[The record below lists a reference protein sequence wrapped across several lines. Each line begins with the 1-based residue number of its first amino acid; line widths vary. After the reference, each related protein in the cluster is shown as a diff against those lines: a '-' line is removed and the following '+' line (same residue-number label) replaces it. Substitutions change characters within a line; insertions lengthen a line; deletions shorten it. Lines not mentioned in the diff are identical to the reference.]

1 MQWAHFLHI
10 YQPPRQQKD
19 ILERVVKESYRP
31 LVESLRAIPSAK
43 IVLNI
48 NGALTELLAKNGW
61 NDVIDGLRFLAERGQ
76 VEFTGSAKYHALLPL
91 VPENE
96 IRHQIEINTETN
108 RAFFG
113 SVYQPIGFF
122 PPEMAYSDTVAK
134 IVDSLGFQW
143 MILDEIAYAGK
154 HNACDY
160 TAFHTI
166 RGTNLAAVF
175 RERRT
180 SNLIMGAV
188 VRSAR
193 SLGEALKDENKK
205 NRYMLTGMDGETFGH
220 HRPGHDKFLREVLS
234 SKMFRPHTIMELLA
248 IFPRGSEIQPHEST
262 WSATEKEL
270 SEKTH
275 FLSWKDPKNVIH
287 GWQWQFLF
295 FVLERVRNYSG
306 KNREVARQKMDEAL
320 ASDHFWW
327 ASAKPWW
334 SLEMIELGAFQLLD
348 ALKSIPGISKEDMRH
363 GKEYY
368 ERIVLKAF
376 EWQRT
381 GYIRDLSNKYYA
393 QVRIPFKDRTAQ
405 EDKPYEA
412 FIALIRQQMRK
423 AVKRQ
428 EFEQAILWR
437 DAIWKL
443 ETKNDIY
450 DAMHIID
457 LLRLKIPNEEIEGI
471 RKQYQKRYE
480 KIAGGQPESRGIIA

>member
-1 MQWAHFLHI
+1 
-10 YQPPRQQKD
+10 
-19 ILERVVKESYRP
+19 
-31 LVESLRAIPSAK
+31 
-43 IVLNI
+43 
-48 NGALTELLAKNGW
+48 
-61 NDVIDGLRFLAERGQ
+61 
-76 VEFTGSAKYHALLPL
+76 
-91 VPENE
+91 
-96 IRHQIEINTETN
+96 
-108 RAFFG
+108 
-113 SVYQPIGFF
+113 
-122 PPEMAYSDTVAK
+122 MA
-134 IVDSLGFQW
+134 
-143 MILDEIAYAGK
+143 
-154 HNACDY
+154 
-160 TAFHTI
+160 
-166 RGTNLAAVF
+166 
-175 RERRT
+175 
-180 SNLIMGAV
+180 
-188 VRSAR
+188 
-193 SLGEALKDENKK
+193 
-205 NRYMLTGMDGETFGH
+205 
-220 HRPGHDKFLREVLS
+220 
-234 SKMFRPHTIMELLA
+234 
-248 IFPRGSEIQPHEST
+248 
-262 WSATEKEL
+262 
-270 SEKTH
+270 
-275 FLSWKDPKNVIH
+275 
-287 GWQWQFLF
+287 
-295 FVLERVRNYSG
+295 
-306 KNREVARQKMDEAL
+306 
-320 ASDHFWW
+320 DHFWW